1 MKKEHYIYLRQALWC
16 GFAANLCKIVQNSIF
31 SWLAKC
37 RMFYKLSEIF
47 IWIFYIK
54 AGEGYCILLILTV
67 SDCFTSK
74 GKPQLNYWIPFET
87 SCVDCVFL
95 LALGAN
101 CKEPSTHKTAS
112 IEKTYER
119 QVILCTRIPY
129 VVIIYPGQ
137 FIVITVL

>member
-1 MKKEHYIYLRQALWC
+1 
-16 GFAANLCKIVQNSIF
+16 
-31 SWLAKC
+31 
-37 RMFYKLSEIF
+37 MFYKLSEIF

-74 GKPQLNYWIPFET
+74 GKPQLNYWIPCET

-112 IEKTYER
+112 IEKTHD
-119 QVILCTRIPY
+119 PY
-129 VVIIYPGQ
+129 VVIICPGQ